1 MDNRC
6 LFMAS
11 PPSASSVQSD
21 QSATETTTNVLPGT
35 EGELLELQA
44 SSGAHPAGYSL
55 LIRGEIESSD
65 ILSAAD
71 PEVTVTVLANNTKLV
86 AGTVSGGRVGFL
98 LNGEI
103 LAAEFDD
110 PEPTVKIGGAFVDHD
125 HWPTVKSYTGHGP
138 DQEPVRDPFPDGGD
152 MTCPPADPL
161 NPRDYVVELDAA
173 DLEGTGAFCFDLDGE
188 VLDHPETVSVSES
201 GDRVYGCVT
210 EGETIEVGVDG
221 LITRI
226 DTARGIHFS
235 VTAGDGRTS
244 PIEE

>member
-1 MDNRC
+1 MS
-6 LFMAS
+6 S
-11 PPSASSVQSD
+11 PPSTSSVQSD
-21 QSATETTTNVLPGT
+21 QAATETPTDVLPGT

-65 ILSAAD
+65 ILSACD
-71 PEVTVTVLANNTKLV
+71 PEVTVTLLANNTKLV
-86 AGTVSGGRVGFL
+86 AGSITGDQVGFL

-110 PEPTVKIGGAFVDHD
+110 PEPSIKLGGAFVDHD
-125 HWPTVKSYTGHGP
+125 RWPTVTAYTGHGP
-138 DQEPVRDPFPDGGD
+138 DQDPVRDPFPDGGD

-161 NPRDYVVELDAA
+161 NPREYVVELDAA
-173 DLEGTGAFCFDLDGE
+173 ALEGTGAFCFDLEGD

-201 GDRVYGCVT
+201 GDRVYGCLRA
-210 EGETIEVGVDG
+210 GETIEVGVDG
-221 LITRI
+221 LVTRV

-235 VTAGDGRTS
+235 VHARDGRRT
-244 PIEE
+244 PVQE